1 MNQQLSYDNIV
12 LSCCQQ
18 WILSCRCLTKDNFII
33 LSSFQIRVKQISKQN
48 ASDYRGTKLYHKN
61 VSLVNSSASALLR
74 ISHLPE
80 NSIKFSNRGINKP
93 CLPTVMLKQQAKL
106 KRQPQIAR
114 LPHFMLVA
122 LVPVIYP
129 PTLLLLLAFKVNVSF
144 HDLRSCESYKL
155 PDFFSTEWGTWP
167 QYEVV

>member
-18 WILSCRCLTKDNFII
+18 WILSWRCLTKDNFII
-33 LSSFQIRVKQISKQN
+33 LSSFQTCVKQISEQN

-93 CLPTVMLKQQAKL
+93 CLPTVMLTLQAKL

-114 LPHFMLVA
+114 LPHFMVVA
-122 LVPVIYP
+122 LVPVIYL
-129 PTLLLLLAFKVNVSF
+129 PTLKPLVFKGNLRW